1 MVEQYLT
8 NLQVHAHTI
17 FPTVVRRYIV
27 LWLTKVEGIGNSAA
41 KKCARGVYKKL
52 VDPTRGCDRADW
64 ARFGAPLQNIK
75 SVEDKLFSIFS
86 FNHLVEELGGKP
98 VRLVPLYSARAKYI
112 TMDSAGLYE
121 LLREH
126 KRLPDNVK
134 KIQEFHKRRLTHW
147 RRLFR
152 IKRAFFTW
160 MAWTLLPTSPTSTS
174 WSTLTAWVHLLS
186 STSGSLLPTHPN
198 RSPRPRP
205 SQ

>member
-1 MVEQYLT
+1 
-8 NLQVHAHTI
+8 
-17 FPTVVRRYIV
+17 
-27 LWLTKVEGIGNSAA
+27 VEGIGNSAA

-64 ARFGAPLQNIK
+64 VRFGAPLQNIK

-98 VRLVPLYSARAKYI
+98 VRLAPLYSARAKYI

-152 IKRAFFTW
+152 IRKG
-160 MAWTLLPTSPTSTS
+160 LL
-174 WSTLTAWVHLLS
+174 HLDGMDIVANKSYFNLMVN
-186 STSGSLLPTHPN
+186 TDGVGASLVLYKWKLIANPPKSEPKTKAK
-198 RSPRPRP
+198 SMTKAKPRPKRKTC
-205 SQ
+205 SS